1 MLLSFEIQT
10 KEKEELFDITEKIQN
25 LIAKSG
31 VRHGVCNIFTPH
43 STAAIVVMEN
53 ADTALSQDFLEVLN
67 ELVPKHGYKHNKIGA
82 PNAAA
87 HIKSAIINPNITVVV
102 DHGRVV
108 LGQWQGIMFCEF
120 DGPRTRGIYVQVVG
134 E

>member
-10 KEKEELFDITEKIQN
+10 KEPEELYDITEKVQN
-25 LIAKSG
+25 HIEKSG
-31 VRHGVCNIFTPH
+31 VRHGVCNVFTPH
-43 STAAIVVMEN
+43 STAAVVIMEN
-53 ADTALSQDFLEVLN
+53 ADPALCEDFLGVMR
-67 ELVPKHGYKHNKIGA
+67 ELIPQHGYKHNKVGA

-87 HIKSAIINPNITVVV
+87 HIKSAMINPNITIVV
-102 DHGRVV
+102 DHGRAV

-120 DGPRTRGIYVQVVG
+120 DGPRTRAIHVQVVS